1 MIIMTIR
8 MISSRI
14 MTIRMISSIIMTM
27 RVKVAE
33 LKKKRHDQE
42 HTHRPAC
49 RIVVVVVEL
58 LLLLVLEVVVVVVVV
73 VVGEVGVGGEVV
85 VEGVGR
91 SCPRLV
97 NPSGLGRK

>member
-1 MIIMTIR
+1 
-8 MISSRI
+8 
-14 MTIRMISSIIMTM
+14 
-27 RVKVAE
+27 
-33 LKKKRHDQE
+33 
-42 HTHRPAC
+42 
-49 RIVVVVVEL
+49 VVVVE

>member
-1 MIIMTIR
+1 
-8 MISSRI
+8 
-14 MTIRMISSIIMTM
+14 MTM

-58 LLLLVLEVVVVVVVV
+58 LLLLVLEVVVVVV
-73 VVGEVGVGGEVV
+73 GEVGVGGEVV

>member
-33 LKKKRHDQE
+33 LKKKRHD
-42 HTHRPAC
+42 
-49 RIVVVVVEL
+49 
-58 LLLLVLEVVVVVVVV
+58 
-73 VVGEVGVGGEVV
+73 
-85 VEGVGR
+85 
-91 SCPRLV
+91 
-97 NPSGLGRK
+97 